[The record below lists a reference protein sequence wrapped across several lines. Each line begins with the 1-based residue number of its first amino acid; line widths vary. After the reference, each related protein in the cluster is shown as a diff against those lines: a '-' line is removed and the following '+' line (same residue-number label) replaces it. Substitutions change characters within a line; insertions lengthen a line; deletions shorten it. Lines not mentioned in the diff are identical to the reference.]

1 MINKVFYVSWL
12 WIVGFFFCS
21 LFSIDKD
28 GGGGGIH
35 TPSAYENYKKFTV

>member
-12 WIVGFFFCS
+12 WIVGFFCS